1 MLTGQDSVC
10 IVSGL
15 IICIFKLHAY
25 DETIKYI
32 LMSSRTIISWKPILD
47 VRSGILTSSIY
58 VENQMSGTVLATSI
72 LNFGF
77 FFFSKI
83 TFSFKVNSRN
93 LPFYRSK

>member
-58 VENQMSGTVLATSI
+58 MENQMSGTVLATSI

-77 FFFSKI
+77 FFFQK
-83 TFSFKVNSRN
+83 
-93 LPFYRSK
+93 

>member
-58 VENQMSGTVLATSI
+58 MENQMSGTVLATSI
-72 LNFGF
+72 LNLDF
-77 FFFSKI
+77 FFFQK
-83 TFSFKVNSRN
+83 
-93 LPFYRSK
+93 